1 MTRPDVHLPLE
12 NAYVR
17 KALFGIELLDAV
29 TLERVSAG
37 MTVVAEGLHGKPR
50 VSTSGIF
57 VWLDEDLAP
66 LRKVTIDP
74 GLLPYERV
82 ELTRAQL
89 HLPPPPP
96 FPLTTVE
103 LTPRVNYAFAA
114 GITGLHGVL
123 IEKNVL
129 PPERPVPV
137 GDAEVHLRWLDDL
150 GVWHDAPT
158 ISRTNAKG
166 DFVAIARL
174 APPDVPPLDAA
185 SPLTVRLFARR
196 GADER
201 ESDIDLELPRGRV
214 ADPSTFPQGPNSLIF
229 AWEAMKE
236 ITP

>member
-12 NAYVR
+12 TAYVR

-37 MTVVAEGLHGKPR
+37 VTVVAEGLHGKPR
-50 VSTSGIF
+50 VNASGIF

-66 LRKVTIDP
+66 LRKVTVDP

-82 ELTRAQL
+82 EVARAQL
-89 HLPPPPP
+89 NLPPPPP
-96 FPLTTVE
+96 LPLTTVE
-103 LTPRVNYAFAA
+103 LTPRVSYPFAA
-114 GITGLHGVL
+114 GITGMHGVL
-123 IEKNVL
+123 IEKQVV

-137 GDAEVHLRWLDDL
+137 GDAEVHLRWLDEL
-150 GVWHDAPT
+150 GVWRDAPT
-158 ISRTNAKG
+158 VSRTDAKG
-166 DFVAIARL
+166 GHFVSVVRL
-174 APPDVPPLDAA
+174 SPADVPQPDAA
-185 SPLTVRLFARR
+185 GVLTVRLRARR
-196 GADER
+196 AAGER
-201 ESDIDLELPRGRV
+201 ESDDLKLPRGRV

>member
-37 MTVVAEGLHGKPR
+37 MTVVAEGLHGKPF
-50 VSTSGIF
+50 VNGSGIF
-57 VWLDEDLAP
+57 VWLDEDLTP
-66 LRKVTIDP
+66 LRKVTVDP

-82 ELTRAQL
+82 EIAPAQVQRRR
-89 HLPPPPP
+89 
-96 FPLTTVE
+96 LTTVE
-103 LTPRVNYAFAA
+103 LTPRVNYPFAA

-158 ISRTNAKG
+158 IFRTNAKG
-166 DFVAIARL
+166 DFVAIVRL